1 MPYGLQSDEDSQLAS
16 ILERLQ
22 LLEAENASLKQSISQ
37 AQSQAQSQPQEA
49 PQHIAPP
56 LPQYRQE
63 PSVSLPDKFNGNRL
77 NCAPFSTSWSWCFLS
92 TPADTTRRESRWPQ
106 PGPS

>member
-37 AQSQAQSQPQEA
+37 AQAQPQEA

-63 PSVSLPDKFNGNRL
+63 PSVSPARQVQRKP
-77 NCAPFSTSWSWCFLS
+77 AEAAHLS
-92 TPADTTRRESRWPQ
+92 QPAGAGVSNQPQPDTTRRESRWPQ